1 MPQSLNVKLRQIG
14 FSEITFYPNKLTRA
28 ASLEFFTL
36 AALHLIKLFPGGIV
50 CLVYIFCS
58 AQDTLIRERAAD
70 VLSKMSSDKLM
81 GPKVRIALSKFLP
94 EIFLDAMRKS
104 VEACLQMFEGSHEN
118 PELIW
123 NEKTRVSLNHVVTR
137 LAER

>member
-1 MPQSLNVKLRQIG
+1 MS
-14 FSEITFYPNKLTRA
+14 
-28 ASLEFFTL
+28 
-36 AALHLIKLFPGGIV
+36 PGGIV
-50 CLVYIFCS
+50 CLVHIFCS
-58 AQDTLIRERAAD
+58 AQDNLIRERAAD

-104 VEACLQMFEGSHEN
+104 VEACLQMFEGTHEN

-123 NEKTRVSLNHVVTR
+123 NEKSRVRLNKVVAK
-137 LAER
+137 LADR